1 MTDDTTAPLHA
12 DVPAGAGVD
21 LDDPVVARL
30 GAAIDPPGRLS
41 RAAAWPGAALRRAG
55 DWGIESWVSL
65 FIVAGCVLF
74 VFTQLGPANVLSSS
88 TPAGGDMGAH
98 VWGPAYLRDHLLPSF
113 RLTGWTPDWYAGFPA
128 FQFYMVLPSL
138 AIALLSL
145 IIPYGV
151 AFKLVAISGVLSLPV
166 ACWAFAKLTRLPFP
180 AAPLF
185 AVAATAFLFDRSFS
199 IYGGN
204 IASTLA
210 GEFAFS
216 ISLTFAILFLGVVGR
231 GLETGKHRAWAAGLL
246 ALTGLCHLIP
256 FIFAIAG
263 ALAWLLVSLVRRP
276 GLRTRVWWLLS
287 AGAVGVALT
296 AWWMVP
302 FYLRSAYMND
312 MGWEKKTTYI
322 DLLFRRQHLDA
333 QLSNSPPIEWVLV
346 LALLGVV
353 MSIAWKRRAGGFL
366 VVMALVAAVGFRF
379 TPQTRLWNARLLPF
393 WYLCLYLLAA
403 IGVAELG
410 RTLAALFSSDPER
423 PRRSV
428 TAATAILGA
437 LLVIIALAMPLRAM
451 PNSVGIGPVSV
462 DLGGTRADGSYHWLF
477 LSTKDSSFVPSW
489 ARWNFTG
496 YEGKAAYPE
505 YHDIVQTMG
514 NLGDTNGCGRAMWEH
529 EEQHDRYGTP
539 MALMLLPFWTDGC
552 IGSME
557 GLYFEASATT
567 PFHFLNQDELSTGPS
582 NAQRGLPYVP
592 GPPTAE
598 QFDLGI
604 QHLQM
609 FGVKYY
615 MAISDGMISLGRK
628 NPSLTEV
635 ATSGPWVVF
644 EVADS
649 ALATPLDNQPAVLTG
664 VKPHDWLDAVTPWY
678 LDPSQWNVYPAAGGP
693 SDWQRIAPDE
703 VPTEIATTP
712 VAVTDITSGND
723 SIEFDVSDVGQPVLV
738 KASYFP
744 NWKADGAKGPWRVG
758 PNLMVVVP
766 TSTHVSLKYG
776 YTTVDYL
783 GWFITLLGVVGLV
796 FLIRRGRLDL
806 PEPRPWFPARQ
817 HVEGDPDGDGGPDD
831 SDGGGGGGGGGPGP
845 DSDGGSPGPEAEP
858 ATTWPPQAAVF
869 DPTAM
874 ILGDVGV
881 TSVPVPEL
889 APDPEP
895 VPAGP
900 AREQGSGPD
909 GP

>member
-1 MTDDTTAPLHA
+1 MTDDTTAPA
-12 DVPAGAGVD
+12 DADAPVGAGVD

-55 DWGIESWVSL
+55 DWGIESWLSL
-65 FIVAGCVLF
+65 IIVAGCVVF
-74 VFTQLGPANVLSSS
+74 IFTQLGPANVLSSS

-98 VWGPAYLRDHLLPSF
+98 VWAPAYLRDNLLTSF

-145 IIPYGV
+145 ILPYGL
-151 AFKLVAISGVLSLPV
+151 AFKLVAISGLVSLPV

-231 GLETGKHRAWAAGLL
+231 GMENGRHRGIAAALL
-246 ALTGLCHLIP
+246 AATALCHIIP
-256 FIFAIAG
+256 AIFAVVG
-263 ALAWLLVSLVRRP
+263 ALVWLLVSLVRRP
-276 GLRTRVWWLLS
+276 GLRTRIWWLLS
-287 AGAVGVALT
+287 AGVVGGALT
-296 AWWMVP
+296 AWWIVP

-322 DLLFRRQHLDA
+322 DLLFRRQNLDS

-353 MSIAWKRRAGGFL
+353 MSVAWKRRAGGFL
-366 VVMALVAAVGFRF
+366 VAMALVAAIGFRF

-403 IGVAELG
+403 VGVAELG
-410 RTLAALFSSDPER
+410 RTIAALVAADPEK
-423 PRRSV
+423 PRRAV
-428 TAATAILGA
+428 TAATAILGS
-437 LLVIIALAMPLRAM
+437 LVVIIALAMPLRAM
-451 PNSVGIGPVSV
+451 PNSVGLGPVSV
-462 DLGGTRADGSYHWLF
+462 ELGGTRADGSYHWLF

-514 NLGDTNGCGRAMWEH
+514 DLGDTNGCGRAMWEH

-582 NAQRGLPYVP
+582 NAQRDLPYVP

-598 QFDLGI
+598 QFDLGV

-615 MAISDGMISLGRK
+615 MAISDGMISLGRA

-635 ATSGPWVVF
+635 AASGPWVVF

-649 ALATPLDNQPAVLTG
+649 ALVEPLDNQPAVLTD

-678 LDPSQWNVYPAAGGP
+678 LDPGQWNVYPAAGGP
-693 SDWQRIAPDE
+693 SDWQRISPDD
-703 VPTEIATTP
+703 VPTEFATTP
-712 VAVTDITSGND
+712 VAVTDISAGND

-744 NWKADGAKGPWRVG
+744 NWQADGAKGPWRVG

-766 TSTHVSLKYG
+766 TSTHVSLHYG

-783 GWFITLLGVVGLV
+783 GWFITLLGVVGLF
-796 FLIRRGRLDL
+796 FLVRRGPLDM
-806 PEPRPWFPARQ
+806 PEPRPWFPAREP
-817 HVEGDPDGDGGPDD
+817 VGGPDD
-831 SDGGGGGGGGGPGP
+831 ETGEEPGDGGGGGGGGPDPGSGPGG
-845 DSDGGSPGPEAEP
+845 DRPGAQPV
-858 ATTWPPQAAVF
+858 TAAAF
-869 DPTAM
+869 DPTAV
-874 ILGDVGV
+874 ILGE
-881 TSVPVPEL
+881 PEPEPAAVSAIPPAP
-889 APDPEP
+889 APDAAPDAVVDA
-895 VPAGP
+895 VPD
-900 AREQGSGPD
+900 QGGRPD

>member
-1 MTDDTTAPLHA
+1 MTDDTTAPPVADAPDRGVA
-12 DVPAGAGVD
+12 DV
-21 LDDPVVARL
+21 DPVVARL
-30 GAAIDPPGRLS
+30 GEAIDPPGRLS
-41 RAAAWPGAALRRAG
+41 RVAAWPGAALHRAG
-55 DWGIESWVSL
+55 DWGIESWLSL
-65 FIVAGCVLF
+65 IVVVGCVLF

-98 VWGPAYLRDHLLPSF
+98 VWAPAYLRDHLLPSF

-145 IIPYGV
+145 VIPYGV

-166 ACWAFAKLTRLPFP
+166 ACWVFGKMTRLPFP
-180 AAPLF
+180 APPLL
-185 AVAATAFLFDRSFS
+185 AVAATAYLFDRSFS

-216 ISLTFAILFLGVVGR
+216 ISLTFAVLFLGVVGR
-231 GLETGKHRAWAAGLL
+231 GMENGRHRALAAVLL

-263 ALAWLLVSLVRRP
+263 AVVWLLISLVRRP
-276 GLRTRVWWLLS
+276 GLRTRLWWVLS

-296 AWWMVP
+296 AWWIVP

-322 DLLFRRQHLDA
+322 DLLFRRHHLDA

-346 LALLGVV
+346 LAALGIV
-353 MSIAWKRRAGGFL
+353 MSIAWKRRAGAFL
-366 VVMALVAAVGFRF
+366 VVMAVVAAVGFRF
-379 TPQTRLWNARLLPF
+379 MPQTRLWNARLLPF

-410 RTLAALFSSDPER
+410 RTLATLLARDPEK
-423 PRRSV
+423 PRRAV
-428 TAATAILGA
+428 TAATAVVGS
-437 LLVIIALAMPLRAM
+437 LVVIVALAMPLRAM
-451 PNSVGIGPVSV
+451 PFGSTS
-462 DLGGTRADGSYHWLF
+462 ADGSYHWLF
-477 LSTKDSSFVPSW
+477 LSTTDSSFVPSW

-567 PFHFLNQDELSTGPS
+567 PFHFLNQDELSTAPS

-598 QFDLGI
+598 QFDLGVA
-604 QHLQM
+604 HLQM
-609 FGVKYY
+609 YGVKYY
-615 MAISDGMISLGRK
+615 MAISDPMIALGRA
-628 NPSLTEV
+628 NPALTEV

-649 ALATPLDNQPAVLTG
+649 QLVVPLDNQPAVLTG
-664 VKPHDWLDAVTPWY
+664 VAPHDWLGAVTPWY
-678 LDPSQWNVYPAAGGP
+678 LDSSQWGVYPAAGGP
-693 SDWQRIAPDE
+693 SEWQRVAVGETPEE
-703 VPTEIATTP
+703 VPTTP
-712 VAVTDITSGND
+712 VAVTDVTTGTD
-723 SIEFDVSDVGQPVLV
+723 SIQFDVSDVGQPVLV

-744 NWKADGAKGPWRVG
+744 NWTASGAKGPWRVG

-766 TSTHVSLKYG
+766 TSTHVSLHYG
-776 YTTVDYL
+776 YTSVDYL
-783 GWFITLLGVVGLV
+783 GWFISLLGLVGLV
-796 FLIRRGRLDL
+796 LLVRRGRLDL
-806 PEPRPWFPARQ
+806 PPPRPWFPHDEPVDAD
-817 HVEGDPDGDGGPDD
+817 GPDGNGVDGSPDEPEPA
-831 SDGGGGGGGGGPGP
+831 PGP
-845 DSDGGSPGPEAEP
+845 APPPPTGSS
-858 ATTWPPQAAVF
+858 F
-869 DPTAM
+869 DPTEM
-874 ILGDVGV
+874 ILGD
-881 TSVPVPEL
+881 
-889 APDPEP
+889 AAP
-895 VPAGP
+895 VPARPG
-900 AREQGSGPD
+900 AQQEHEPD